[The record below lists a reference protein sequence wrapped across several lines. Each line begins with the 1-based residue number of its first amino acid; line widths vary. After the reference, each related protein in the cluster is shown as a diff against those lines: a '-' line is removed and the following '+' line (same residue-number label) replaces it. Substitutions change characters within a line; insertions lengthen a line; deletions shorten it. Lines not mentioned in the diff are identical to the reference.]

1 MLLLQ
6 DLRSGRIPITS
17 EMEPWDVYL
26 QRLEFAEFD
35 GNYKNFPGHL
45 RDARKQ
51 IICKNSRSAL
61 DSAALAHDCEIYPK
75 AAYNHRGEPRWEWSE
90 AEWLLRQDMDEGKHK
105 TMKLQI
111 VYQLRE
117 ESITKT
123 THSKLFGSI
132 SIKKKSIANSTHSTT
147 ALTTTSTTCKL
158 LWTSMLLD

>member
-17 EMEPWDVYL
+17 EMEPRDVYL

-35 GNYKNFPGHL
+35 GNYKNFPGRL

-61 DSAALAHDCEIYPK
+61 DSAALAHDREIYPK

-90 AEWLLRQDMDEGKHK
+90 AERLLRQDMDEGKHK
-105 TMKLQI
+105 TMKPQL
-111 VYQLRE
+111 VYQLRKEYNENYTLKTFRQHIYQE
-117 ESITKT
+117 EKRRKFDTQYY
-123 THSKLFGSI
+123 GSH
-132 SIKKKSIANSTHSTT
+132 NNRNN
-147 ALTTTSTTCKL
+147 L
-158 LWTSMLLD
+158 